1 MKKEGKRDNSVKPTS
16 ERKGEKNMKKKV
28 LSMFLTM
35 TMVAG
40 LIAGCGGSDE
50 KTAGDKA
57 ATVGTETASGAEEGT
72 KEAVIDFDEDPYQVD
87 IQFTGLFEENNDIE
101 KVEEALNAITLEK
114 INCTVHIVPTFIGDL
129 PNNTSLAVAGGEKI
143 DIVNVGLTQQMDAM
157 VPDGLLLPLDDLL
170 AERGQAALA
179 ATEGVAQAQKI
190 NGVTYA
196 LSGYIY
202 PAIAAGFVY
211 NKTMADEYGIDMHDG
226 MTMED
231 LSSAAEILKEHDV
244 TLTTFGNSGSLNYK
258 FWHSMNSFGD
268 SAAYGAILDPANS
281 TTIENVYASEE
292 FLEFAKMIKEWNE
305 AGYLPKEQ
313 LTDTTSVQEY
323 FGQQKVFGTATS
335 YTPNAIAAWINP
347 NFEVGIV
354 KMSDGL
360 ISTSSVREFMLGIAS
375 TCERPDKAMDLLNL
389 IYSDAEVANLLQY
402 GVEGLDYVAVEGTQ
416 TVITVEGTE
425 NAEHNGYYTG
435 FCRFGD
441 DMNHKIPA
449 PLTDTYY
456 DELKTFNDTA
466 NISKTFGYSFD
477 ASDYSAEAG
486 AIASVLAEKLPMI
499 NSGDVEDVD
508 VAVEELV
515 SALQTAGIDDII
527 AANQKQLDA
536 YLAQ

>member
-143 DIVNVGLTQQMDAM
+143 DIVNVGLTQPMDAM

-196 LSGYIY
+196 LSGYLY

-211 NKTMADEYGIDMHDG
+211 NKTMADEYGI
-226 MTMED
+226 
-231 LSSAAEILKEHDV
+231 
-244 TLTTFGNSGSLNYK
+244 TTFGNSGQLNYK
-258 FWHSMNSFGD
+258 FWHSTDSFGD

-292 FLEFAKMIKEWNE
+292 FLEFAKIIKEWNE

-313 LTDTTSVQEY
+313 LTDTTTVQEY

-335 YTPNAIAAWINP
+335 YTPDALASWITP
-347 NFEVGIV
+347 NFETGIV

-402 GVEGLDYVAVEGTQ
+402 GVEGLDYVAVEGTEN
-416 TVITVEGTE
+416 VITVEGTE

-441 DMNHKIPA
+441 DMNHKIQA

-456 DELKTFNDTA
+456 DDLKTFNDTA
-466 NISKTFGYSFD
+466 NTSKTFGYSFD